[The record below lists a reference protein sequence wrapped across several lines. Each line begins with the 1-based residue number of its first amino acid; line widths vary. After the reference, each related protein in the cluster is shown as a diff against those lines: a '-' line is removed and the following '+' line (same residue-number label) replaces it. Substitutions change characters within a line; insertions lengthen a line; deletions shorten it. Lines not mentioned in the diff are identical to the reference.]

1 MESLEILVLEHHCVQ
16 GRDVL
21 CKSVYIKYFLHLA
34 VGSGG
39 ETDLQLALVLL
50 LGGLGMKYGAF

>member
-1 MESLEILVLEHHCVQ
+1 MQ